1 MLDPIVLKRWLVQ
14 WLVFLGALLALAA
27 YAGYAQ
33 HDAHGQI
40 ERSERDRLTHRADAV
55 EKDVRSQL
63 LLANRI
69 IDGIL
74 DDLPSWQ
81 VENDGLR
88 RAGHHLRA
96 INNATNGISS
106 IFFTQADGQ
115 VLASSDAKLVGM
127 NFLERDGFQEA
138 MENPDHHLLHVS
150 APFKT
155 ALGTDM
161 ITLSRDII
169 GPNGTVA
176 GMVIIDIAPEYFSS
190 LFDYVFYVS
199 GMRTSITDGAGK
211 LFLDFSKETATRE
224 ANPSSHGSVVTRHS
238 DGSPSDDGVTGASHV
253 IEKESMVVRRT
264 IKLAIMDQPL
274 VATAGRDLDSIF
286 ASWRKN
292 LVEQAILLGAIMSL
306 IAAGLWQGQ
315 RRQRHRITA
324 ILKRQRLAFDKT
336 DVGVIMLHG
345 RKIVKCNQRQAD
357 MFGYASADQIEGMT
371 MLLFF
376 RSPKQYQEV
385 GDRLCAVVA
394 RDGFVQEEVEMRRQ
408 DGSRIWIMLTGRSQ
422 GPDEAIDG
430 SLWEYADITLR
441 KQAETE
447 LHIAAMAFDAQESIM
462 ITDIRGL
469 ILRVNRAFTETT
481 GYTAEEAIGQST
493 RLLQSGCHDAHFY
506 RTIWKTIHRTGRWQ
520 GEILDRR
527 KNGDI
532 YPKWLTISEVR
543 NMDDEVTHYIGTHF
557 DISERK
563 TSEEKIHQLAYFDQL
578 TGLPNRTL
586 LLDRL
591 QQAMAANDL
600 SDKHGAL
607 LLIDLD
613 HFKTLND
620 MLGPEMGDMFLQQT
634 GRRLTTCARE
644 GDTVARLGVDEFV
657 LMLANLGDNER
668 DAAAH
673 VEMLAEKILSILRQT
688 CQINDETVDG
698 TASIGISLFGRQS
711 ISAKELL
718 KQADLAMYKAKEAG
732 RNRFRFF
739 DVNMASAVKQRAALE
754 RDLRQAIDDQQFLL
768 HYQALMADEGR
779 LMGAEVLVRW
789 QHPQRGMV
797 SPAEFIPLA
806 EETGL
811 ILPLGNW
818 VLETACLQLATWA
831 TRPDMA
837 HLTLAVNVSAHQF
850 RLPDFV
856 DLVLAALHAAG
867 ARPERLKLE
876 LTESLLMDNVEDVIA
891 KMLILKAQGVGFSLD
906 DFGTGY
912 SSLSY
917 LKRLPLDQLKIDQ
930 SFVRDILTDANDA
943 AIAKMVIALA
953 HSLGLGVI
961 AEGVE
966 TQAQRDFLASAG
978 CHAYQGFFF
987 SRPLPIEGFEE
998 FARQALKVDGQAAS

>member
-1 MLDPIVLKRWLVQ
+1 MLDPIVLKRWLAQ
-14 WLVFLGALLALAA
+14 WLFFLGALLALTA
-27 YAGYAQ
+27 YVGHAQ
-33 HDAHGQI
+33 HDAYGQI
-40 ERSERDRLTHRADAV
+40 ESKEQERLTNRADAV
-55 EKDVRSQL
+55 EQNVTSQL

-69 IDGIL
+69 IDGVL

-81 VENDGLR
+81 AEDNGLR
-88 RAGHHLRA
+88 RADRHLRA
-96 INNATNGISS
+96 INNATDGISS
-106 IFFTQADGQ
+106 IFVTQADGQ
-115 VLASSDAKLVGM
+115 VLASSDAKFVGM
-127 NFLERDGFQEA
+127 NFFERDGFQEA
-138 MENPDHHLLHVS
+138 MESPDHHLLHVS

-161 ITLSRDII
+161 ITLSRTII
-169 GPNGTVA
+169 GLNDTVA
-176 GMVIIDIAPEYFSS
+176 GMVIVDIAPEYFSN
-190 LFDYVFYVS
+190 LFNYIFYVS
-199 GMRTSITDGAGK
+199 GMRTRITDGAGK
-211 LFLDFSKETATRE
+211 LFLDFSKKTATKE
-224 ANPSSHGSVVTRHS
+224 ANATSHGSVAARRS
-238 DGSPSDDGVTGASHV
+238 DGNPSGDGIAGASLF
-253 IEKESMVVRRT
+253 IEKESMVARRT
-264 IKLAIMDQPL
+264 IELAMMDQPL
-274 VATAGRDLDSIF
+274 VATVGRDLDSIF

-306 IAAGLWQGQ
+306 IAAGLWRGQ
-315 RRQRHRITA
+315 RQQRHRIA
-324 ILKRQRLAFDKT
+324 ALLKKQRFAFDKA
-336 DVGVIMLHG
+336 DVGVIMLQQ

-357 MFGYASADQIEGMT
+357 MFGYTSANQIEGET
-371 MLLFF
+371 MLLFS
-376 RSPKQYQEV
+376 RSPRQYQEV
-385 GDRLCAVVA
+385 GDRLCTLMA
-394 RDGFVQEEVEMRRQ
+394 RDGFAQEEVEMRRR
-408 DGSRIWIMLTGRSQ
+408 DGSRIWIMLTGRALD
-422 GPDEAIDG
+422 PDQAIEG
-430 SLWEYADITLR
+430 SLWEHADITAK

-506 RTIWKTIHRTGRWQ
+506 RAIWKTIHRTGRWQ

-557 DISERK
+557 DISKRK

-591 QQAMAANDL
+591 QQAMAANDI
-600 SDKHGAL
+600 SGNHGAL
-607 LLIDLD
+607 LFIDLD
-613 HFKTLND
+613 HFKMLND

-634 GRRLTTCARE
+634 ALRLTTCARE

-657 LMLANLGDNER
+657 LMLANLGDTER
-668 DAAAH
+668 DAAIH
-673 VEMLAEKILSILRQT
+673 VEMLAEKILSILSQT

-698 TASIGISLFGRQS
+698 TASIGITLFMRQS
-711 ISAKELL
+711 TTAKELL

-739 DVNMASAVKQRAALE
+739 DVNMASAVKERAALE

-779 LMGAEVLVRW
+779 LIGAEVLARW

-818 VLETACLQLATWA
+818 VLETACIQLAAWA

-891 KMLILKAQGVGFSLD
+891 KMLILKAKGVGFSLD

-930 SFVRDILTDANDA
+930 SFVRDILTDPNDA
-943 AIAKMVIALA
+943 AIAKTVIALA

-998 FARQALKVDGQAAS
+998 FALRALKAGGQTPP